1 MALRKRAPALLCLL
15 LATAAAVLLT
25 GRPVAAAPVSA
36 PDGGGADQI
45 LEEDTVHYGDQPTVR
60 VISLSDLEP
69 VNTSAADGSA
79 WGAETLFLPADP
91 AEMTEV
97 LAELNLNDG
106 TCIRLYATAE
116 GPVYGAFLRS
126 GGQWT
131 RFIQLYDGR
140 GDMPDYTDGAT
151 LTAFSDVLGLEGFL
165 LRTGDPPSGGIYRY
179 RYYWFDSDGELQV
192 VEACL
197 DPVALDLDGDGRTE
211 LLYEVAEWW
220 NAVAFFLRADSG
232 AVYWVQPFP
241 GGGTLETVERETPGP
256 VRLIYRRQME
266 GRTSFCA
273 VTLEDGRLRVEEDI
287 VYVPAEV
294 EAAQLP
300 PDPTDKMRASVRVS
314 LTGPEGRTA
323 EQMGEAAAEEFWF
336 MLWSGPGAV
345 LVPTD
350 APLNEATAYTVTFA
364 PETGEPVS
372 WTLDDQGIC
381 RVSGMEGT
389 YRMISTGLGSLP
401 EWCWDT
407 MGLHL
412 DAAGTARP

>member
-1 MALRKRAPALLCLL
+1 MALRKRAPGLMGLL
-15 LATAAAVLLT
+15 LLTAAAILLA
-25 GRPVAAAPVSA
+25 GRPSADPPVSGPEEQA
-36 PDGGGADQI
+36 PPQR
-45 LEEDTVHYGDQPTVR
+45 LEEDTVYYENQPTVR

-69 VNTSAADGSA
+69 VNTSAQDGSA
-79 WGAETLFLPADP
+79 WGAEALFLPADP

-97 LAELNLNDG
+97 LAELHLNDG

-116 GPVYGAFLRS
+116 GLVYGAFLRP

-140 GDMPDYTDGAT
+140 GDMPDDANGAT
-151 LTAFSDVLGLEGFL
+151 PTSFSDVLGLEGFL
-165 LRTGDPPSGGIYRY
+165 LRTGDPPGGGICRY
-179 RYYWFDSDGELQV
+179 RYYWFGSDGDLQM

-211 LLYEVAEWW
+211 LLYEVAEQR
-220 NAVAFFLRADSG
+220 NAVSFFLRTDSG

-241 GGGTLETVERETPGP
+241 GAGTLETVERETPGP
-256 VRLIYRRQME
+256 ARLIYRRQLD

-273 VTLEDGRLRVEEDI
+273 VTLEDGQLRVEEDI

-300 PDPTDKMRASVRVS
+300 PDPTNKMTASVRVS
-314 LTGPEGRTA
+314 LTGPDGRTA
-323 EQMGEAAAEEFWF
+323 EQTDAAAAEFWS
-336 MLWSGPGAV
+336 MLWGGGGAV
-345 LVPTD
+345 MVPTD
-350 APLNEATAYTVTFA
+350 APLDEVAAYTVTFT
-364 PETGEPVS
+364 PEAGEALS
-372 WTLDDQGIC
+372 WTLDDQGVC
-381 RVSGMEGT
+381 RITGLEGT
-389 YRMISTGLGSLP
+389 CRMLSTGPGSLP

-412 DAAGTARP
+412 AAAGTARP